1 MMDIFTTEV
10 ITKITLVYMCLFL
23 YYHIL
28 IGILWF
34 FKKGRILAKLYPDC
48 MILYTIVQGAGI
60 VLGIL
65 VHLIYLYEP
74 HLPCITQYIVF
85 GTTIMWLAMMGVYGL
100 YLYRKR
106 IVGDY

>member
-1 MMDIFTTEV
+1 MINLFSTEV
-10 ITKITLVYMCLFL
+10 MIKITLVYICLFV
-23 YYHIL
+23 YYHAL

-34 FKKGRILAKLYPDC
+34 FKKGRILEKLYPDY
-48 MILYTIVQGAGI
+48 MILYTIVQGVGI

-65 VHLIYLYEP
+65 VHLIYLFEP

-85 GTTIMWLAMMGVYGL
+85 GTTIMWLVMMGVYGL

-106 IVGDY
+106 IVGDF